1 MVFAIASNIV
11 VNLAWWSG
19 ISLTALS
26 IFVIIFMIFW
36 RHWVETS
43 KKRNQILAVERERIL
58 YDSIQSEDEKYLEFW
73 SLKNSKEME
82 STFGFWKQKS
92 ISSGSVS
99 RPKLLKKILN
109 YNPSEFLFLWNYLH
123 ESVRGNSKEKLNTI
137 ARSIDL
143 KESAIKMLDSH
154 LLKNRL
160 LAIGT
165 FGNLKD
171 ETATFEL
178 IKLSNH
184 HDPIISFWATR
195 ALLRINFEKNTE
207 RFLPL
212 IGKRM
217 DWSPIL
223 VAEMLKERGADEI
236 SMSLVNLVEN
246 AFAEKASER
255 QIARLISYLSIAH
268 PTDYTPI
275 IIKILAETSYKEV
288 IIACLKL
295 VLTEDALPLV
305 REFFKDERWQ
315 VRMQVVLTLGRI
327 GHSKDIKFLI
337 KALNDLDWWV
347 RYRAACALISMP
359 GMTEKR
365 LLKLSNS
372 LPNQFSRDILKHVLA
387 EIRLKCFLQPLSF
400 TLSK

>member
-1 MVFAIASNIV
+1 MFAIASNIV

-19 ISLTALS
+19 LSLTALS
-26 IFVIIFMIFW
+26 VIVIIFMIFW
-36 RHWVETS
+36 RYWVETS
-43 KKRNQILAVERERIL
+43 NKKNQILAIERQKIL
-58 YDSIQSEDEKYLEFW
+58 YNCILSDDEKNTQIW
-73 SLKNSKEME
+73 SLDNSKDIK
-82 STFGFWKQKS
+82 SKLSFWKDKP
-92 ISSGSVS
+92 VNLCYFS
-99 RPKLLKKILN
+99 RPTLLKKVHN
-109 YNPSEFLFLWNYLH
+109 HNPGDFLFLWNYLH
-123 ESVRGNSKEKLNTI
+123 ESVRGNSKEKLNEI
-137 ARSIDL
+137 ARSISL
-143 KESAIKMLDSH
+143 KESATKMLDNH
-154 LLKNRL
+154 FLKNRL

-171 ETATFEL
+171 ETASFEL
-178 IKLSNH
+178 IKRAYH
-184 HDPIISFWATR
+184 RDPIISFWATR
-195 ALLRINFEKNTE
+195 ALLRINFETNSK

-217 DWSPIL
+217 DWSPVL

-236 SMSLVNLVEN
+236 STPLVTIVEN
-246 AFAEKASER
+246 AYAEKTGER
-255 QIARLISYLSIAH
+255 QMARLISYLALAH

-275 IIKILAETSYKEV
+275 ILKILAETSFKEV

-295 VLTEDALPLV
+295 IISEDALPLV
-305 REFFKDERWQ
+305 RGFFEDERWQ

-327 GHSKDIKFLI
+327 GHSNDIKLLI

-365 LLKLSNS
+365 LQKLSKS

>member
-26 IFVIIFMIFW
+26 IFVIIFMGFW

-43 KKRNQILAVERERIL
+43 KKTNQILAVERERFL
-58 YDSIQSEDEKYLEFW
+58 YDSLQSEDEKDLEFW
-73 SLKNSKEME
+73 SFHDAKDYKSI
-82 STFGFWKQKS
+82 FRFWKQKS
-92 ISSGSVS
+92 KNSGYAS
-99 RPKLLKKILN
+99 RPKILKKILD

-171 ETATFEL
+171 ETAVLEL
-178 IKLSNH
+178 TKRSNH
-184 HDPIISFWATR
+184 QDPIISFWATR
-195 ALLRINFEKNTE
+195 ALLRIDFKTNSK

-223 VAEMLKERGADEI
+223 VADMLKERGADEI
-236 SMSLVNLVEN
+236 SMPLVTLVEN
-246 AFAEKASER
+246 AFTEKTGER
-255 QIARLISYLSIAH
+255 QMARLISYLSLAH

-275 IIKILAETSYKEV
+275 IIKMLAETSFKEV

-295 VLTEDALPLV
+295 ILTEDALPLV

-347 RYRAACALISMP
+347 RYRAACALIAMP